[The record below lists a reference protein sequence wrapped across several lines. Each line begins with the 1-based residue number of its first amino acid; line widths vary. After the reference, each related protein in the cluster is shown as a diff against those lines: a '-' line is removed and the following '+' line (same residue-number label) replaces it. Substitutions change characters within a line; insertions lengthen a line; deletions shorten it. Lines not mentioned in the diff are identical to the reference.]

1 MEFIDEY
8 NEEINGQL
16 NFLGIE
22 EQLNSSFLELINFSK
37 IAIKKLI
44 LLKEEMIND
53 DSKGLFYY
61 QNIYENLFKD
71 YFNMYDYFDLEDLI
85 IRYENYSSLYH
96 NLGKWFIFYLGNF
109 IYKGSYVNCLN
120 VELYIKMENF
130 IKMDPIK
137 YNDKFSKSILEIID
151 KRNKLRVENYVIYY
165 AKPFLEKME
174 VILDSLKLDEELF
187 DIVKKL
193 LDDKILRDKIFEQ
206 IRYPKEDEK
215 NIILGTLFLKYL
227 EKRVYVESYNNYIA
241 KIKKFNSQ
249 IEDYVVFNMV
259 DINKFSSK
267 QKEIL
272 EIAKCQ
278 VSKRLST
285 FILEQK
291 DKINLMLND
300 FDRIEDFR
308 KNGQIRIIESE
319 DDISSLPVPYSEDEV
334 RLKLETF
341 LRSIFR
347 STSYVDD
354 LLIFRDE
361 LKNLRNEVLEIALEY
376 LYRFVYKVSEYYK
389 MDDTF
394 IMTLENSIIKCN
406 DFSLKNSSSELCYAK
421 SILLSRVARRN
432 ILSSSLVRNR
442 RK

>member
-1 MEFIDEY
+1 
-8 NEEINGQL
+8 
-16 NFLGIE
+16 
-22 EQLNSSFLELINFSK
+22 
-37 IAIKKLI
+37 
-44 LLKEEMIND
+44 
-53 DSKGLFYY
+53 
-61 QNIYENLFKD
+61 
-71 YFNMYDYFDLEDLI
+71 
-85 IRYENYSSLYH
+85 
-96 NLGKWFIFYLGNF
+96 
-109 IYKGSYVNCLN
+109 
-120 VELYIKMENF
+120 
-130 IKMDPIK
+130 
-137 YNDKFSKSILEIID
+137 
-151 KRNKLRVENYVIYY
+151 
-165 AKPFLEKME
+165 
-174 VILDSLKLDEELF
+174 
-187 DIVKKL
+187 
-193 LDDKILRDKIFEQ
+193 
-206 IRYPKEDEK
+206 
-215 NIILGTLFLKYL
+215 
-227 EKRVYVESYNNYIA
+227 
-241 KIKKFNSQ
+241 
-249 IEDYVVFNMV
+249 
-259 DINKFSSK
+259 
-267 QKEIL
+267 
-272 EIAKCQ
+272 
-278 VSKRLST
+278 
-285 FILEQK
+285 
-291 DKINLMLND
+291 MLND

-347 STSYVDD
+347 STRYVDD